1 MWRWLQEQLDIGE
14 ELALLPN
21 WYMLMSGG
29 VLFLAIV
36 GLYFH
41 YTAEDNRLLAAAIV
55 TTLSMA
61 VCERYLFQVRK
72 SANLTIASAIIYT
85 LLML

>member
-21 WYMLMSGG
+21 WYMLMSGA
-29 VLFLAIV
+29 VLVLAII

-41 YTAEDNRLLAAAIV
+41 YSQEDNRILAAAIV
-55 TTLSMA
+55 VTLNMA
-61 VCERYLFQVRK
+61 VCERYLFKVRK
-72 SANLTIASAIIYT
+72 SANLTIASAVIYT